1 MSANRSVKAL
11 VFHLPD
17 EQIVL
22 DYLSAEGRKLWEK
35 DAYLDRIRYT
45 VKGEELLMA
54 TYDLAVRNNDIYSA
68 GVMSA
73 IESAFGRNR
82 IEGDLQVDLS
92 NLKKSR

>member
-1 MSANRSVKAL
+1 MSGSGVKAR
-11 VFHLPD
+11 VFNLPD

-35 DAYLDRIRYT
+35 DAYLDRIRHT
-45 VKGEELLMA
+45 VKGEELLA
-54 TYDLAVRNNDIYSA
+54 AVYELAVRNNDRDSA

-73 IESAFGRNR
+73 ISSAFGRNR

-92 NLKKSR
+92 NLRKSR